1 MKINK
6 YRVFKTAILVLLV
19 YMAISSNVYASTRI
33 CYRGLSSGKALI
45 DIDEFTV
52 ELTPGDSFRNFVKL
66 LSANEEVIVLEV
78 SGKRYQ
84 YKKNSSRGT
93 ILAEGVI
100 LTRDPGGRYW
110 AKGKVNGND
119 VTFIVDTGATHV
131 VLNKVQARALEIELG
146 NKEVEISTAS
156 KIETVYQVLLDT
168 VSVGDIKMHN
178 IPALITKHTY
188 PQKPLLGMSFLQH
201 FDISQENGRMILK
214 CLD

>member
-52 ELTPGDSFRNFVKL
+52 ELTPGDSFRNYVKL
-66 LSANEEVIVLEV
+66 LSANEDEIVLEV
-78 SGKRYQ
+78 SGKRHL
-84 YKKNSSRGT
+84 YKKDSSRGT
-93 ILAEGVI
+93 ILAEDVI
-100 LTRDPGGRYW
+100 LTRSPGGGYW

-119 VTFIVDTGATHV
+119 VNFIVDTGASHV
-131 VLNKVQARALEIELG
+131 VLNKEQAVALEIEPG
-146 NKEVEISTAS
+146 NKEVQMGTAS
-156 KIETVYQVLLDT
+156 KTETVYQVLLDT
-168 VSVGDIKMHN
+168 VSVGYIEMHN

-201 FDISQENGRMILK
+201 VDISQENGRMILK

>member
-6 YRVFKTAILVLLV
+6 YRVFKIEILVLLV
-19 YMAISSNVYASTRI
+19 YMAISSNVYASTKI

-52 ELTPGDSFRNFVKL
+52 ELTPGDSFRNYVKL

-78 SGKRYQ
+78 SGKRYL

-93 ILAEGVI
+93 ILAEEVI
-100 LTRDPGGRYW
+100 LTCGPGGSYW

-119 VTFIVDTGATHV
+119 VTFIVDTGASQV
-131 VLNKVQARALEIELG
+131 VLNKEQAMALEVELG
-146 NKEVEISTAS
+146 NKEVQMGTAS

-168 VSVGDIKMHN
+168 VSVGHIKMHN

-201 FDISQENGRMILK
+201 FDISQKNGRMILK
-214 CLD
+214 CSD